1 MLEIW
6 WIMLNLWYHSSTW
19 VLRRPQGHCEPII
32 SNITKQ
38 GPSDGNLY
46 KDDMMPIYYLEIE
59 W

>member
-1 MLEIW
+1 
-6 WIMLNLWYHSSTW
+6 MLNLWYHSSTW